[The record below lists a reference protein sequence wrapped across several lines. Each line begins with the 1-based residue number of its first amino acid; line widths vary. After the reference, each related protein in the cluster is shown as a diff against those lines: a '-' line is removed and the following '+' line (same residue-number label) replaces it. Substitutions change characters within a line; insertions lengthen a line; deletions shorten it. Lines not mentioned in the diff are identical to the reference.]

1 MAKAISPNELPSWV
15 PGKLLSASDDL
26 GWKDIA
32 QRSWRYAGMEVTVP
46 PLDHFLVVRYH
57 AGRTPMDRR
66 VDNRWS
72 RATCAPG
79 DTSLLTIAQQSHW
92 HWTEDIDVSHIYLSN
107 RLMSRIAGDVM
118 ERSVEDVQLHDVLRA
133 NDPTLQAITDA
144 ITGEAMQPGPGGPLY
159 VDALAT
165 QLAVHLLRNYSRIT
179 VRQTSAAG
187 RLSAQQLRRVLELV
201 EERLHE
207 SLTLED
213 LADAAGLGAYT
224 FHRRF
229 RETQGRAPHAFVID
243 QRVERARRLLAAG
256 DLAVKEVAAS
266 CGFSDQAHMT
276 RVLRDRL
283 GLTPAKL
290 KAARAG

>member
-1 MAKAISPNELPSWV
+1 
-15 PGKLLSASDDL
+15 
-26 GWKDIA
+26 
-32 QRSWRYAGMEVTVP
+32 
-46 PLDHFLVVRYH
+46 
-57 AGRTPMDRR
+57 
-66 VDNRWS
+66 
-72 RATCAPG
+72 
-79 DTSLLTIAQQSHW
+79 
-92 HWTEDIDVSHIYLSN
+92 
-107 RLMSRIAGDVM
+107 MSRIAGDVM